1 MKIIIISMQN
11 EIHPADCE
19 SSGGSTSM
27 GGYLPM
33 LRQSAKPSNNG
44 LRSHVS
50 VWTTA
55 RGLLTSSPSPCPARS
70 SSSLPNTWLI
80 DRMHHV
86 CQLKEEEQDTF
97 HNENYT
103 SAAWPAVL
111 DYAGRAAGHIDPGSC
126 SLQLAEKLKW
136 LVMNNRC
143 FPHGTDIYTS

>member
-55 RGLLTSSPSPCPARS
+55 RGLLTSSPSPASCPARS
-70 SSSLPNTWLI
+70 SSSLPNT
-80 DRMHHV
+80 
-86 CQLKEEEQDTF
+86 
-97 HNENYT
+97 
-103 SAAWPAVL
+103 
-111 DYAGRAAGHIDPGSC
+111 
-126 SLQLAEKLKW
+126 
-136 LVMNNRC
+136 
-143 FPHGTDIYTS
+143 